1 MADKEESMTGREFE
15 RLVENKLSEYGYWVH
30 RMAESNTGSQPFDII
45 ALKRHSVFA
54 FDCKVISTK
63 RPYFPF
69 SRIEEN
75 QKLAFDKLIK
85 CYKNNLT
92 VGFMIYYEGDIYFL
106 NYHLFKVL
114 SDVDKKKGYKLT
126 ESSRIENLESYFL

>member
-1 MADKEESMTGREFE
+1 MTGREFE
-15 RLVENKLSEYGYWVH
+15 KWIENKLNECGYWVH

-45 ALKRHSVFA
+45 ALKGHGVYA

-75 QKLAFDKLIK
+75 QKRAFEKLYD
-85 CYKNNLT
+85 CYRGILLC
-92 VGFMIYYEGDIYFL
+92 GFMIYFEDDVYLLDYDIAEKWMEPGKRGIL
-106 NYHLFKVL
+106 LMEELKI
-114 SDVDKKKGYKLT
+114 DCW
-126 ESSRIENLESYFL
+126 EE

>member
-1 MADKEESMTGREFE
+1 MTGREFE
-15 RLVENKLSEYGYWVH
+15 RWVENKLNECGYWVH

-54 FDCKVISTK
+54 LDCKVISTK

-69 SRIEEN
+69 SRVEEN
-75 QKLAFDKLIK
+75 QKLAFEKLIK

-92 VGFMIYYEGDIYFL
+92 TGFMIYYEGDIYFL
-106 NYHLFKVL
+106 NYRLFKVL
-114 SDVDKKKGYKLT
+114 SNVDKKKGYKLT

>member
-1 MADKEESMTGREFE
+1 MADKEKSMTGREFE
-15 RLVENKLSEYGYWVH
+15 KYMVDWLNEKGFWVH

-45 ALKRHSVFA
+45 ALRNYKVCA

-75 QKLAFDKLIK
+75 QKRAFEKMQD
-85 CYKNNLT
+85 CYRGMLLC
-92 VGFMIYYEGDIYFL
+92 GFLIYFED
-106 NYHLFKVL
+106 
-114 SDVDKKKGYKLT
+114 DVYLLDYEIAKKWMEEGKKGIALT
-126 ESSRIENLESYFL
+126 EGFKIDSWE

>member
-1 MADKEESMTGREFE
+1 MTGREFE
-15 RLVENKLSEYGYWVH
+15 KYIVDWLSEKGFWVH

-45 ALKRHSVFA
+45 ALRNYKVCA

-69 SRIEEN
+69 SRVEEN
-75 QKLAFDKLIK
+75 QILAFEKLMK

-92 VGFMIYYEGDIYFL
+92 VGFMIYFEGDIYFL
-106 NYHLFKVL
+106 SYQHFKVIKNI
-114 SDVDKKKGYKLT
+114 DKKKGYKLT
-126 ESSRIENLESYFL
+126 DLSRIENVENYIL

>member
-1 MADKEESMTGREFE
+1 MTGRECE
-15 RLVENKLSEYGYWVH
+15 RWMENKLSRCGYWVH

-54 FDCKVISTK
+54 RDCKVISTK

-75 QKLAFDKLIK
+75 QKRAFEKL
-85 CYKNNLT
+85 YLRYAGNLLC
-92 VGFMIYYEGDIYFL
+92 GFVIYFEGDVYLLDYLIVK
-106 NYHLFKVL
+106 NWIREG
-114 SDVDKKKGYKLT
+114 KKGITLT
-126 ESSRIENLESYFL
+126 EGFKINSWEE

>member
-1 MADKEESMTGREFE
+1 MTGREFE
-15 RLVENKLSEYGYWVH
+15 KYMVDWLSNKGFWVH

-45 ALKRHSVFA
+45 ALKDYKVCA

-75 QKLAFDKLIK
+75 QKRAFEKLYA
-85 CYKNNLT
+85 CYRGIL
-92 VGFMIYYEGDIYFL
+92 L
-106 NYHLFKVL
+106 C
-114 SDVDKKKGYKLT
+114 
-126 ESSRIENLESYFL
+126 

>member
-1 MADKEESMTGREFE
+1 MTGREFE
-15 RLVENKLSEYGYWVH
+15 KWMEHKLNEHGYWVH

-45 ALKRHSVFA
+45 ALRNYKVCA

-69 SRIEEN
+69 SRVEEN
-75 QKLAFDKLIK
+75 QILAFEKLIK
-85 CYKNNLT
+85 CYKNNLS

-114 SDVDKKKGYKLT
+114 SNVDKKKGYKLT
-126 ESSRIENLESYFL
+126 ESSRIENLESYIL

>member
-1 MADKEESMTGREFE
+1 MTGREFE

-45 ALKRHSVFA
+45 ALKGYSVFA
-54 FDCKVISTK
+54 LDCKVISTK

-75 QKLAFDKLIK
+75 QKRAFEKLYD
-85 CYKNNLT
+85 CYKSVLLC
-92 VGFMIYYEGDIYFL
+92 GFLIYYKDDVYLLDYAKAKMWIEEG
-106 NYHLFKVL
+106 N
-114 SDVDKKKGYKLT
+114 KGITLT
-126 ESSRIENLESYFL
+126 EGLKLDYWGVYF

>member
-1 MADKEESMTGREFE
+1 MTGREFE
-15 RLVENKLSEYGYWVH
+15 KWVENKLSYCGYWVH

-54 FDCKVISTK
+54 LDCKVISTK

-75 QKLAFDKLIK
+75 QKRAFEKLIK

-92 VGFMIYYEGDIYFL
+92 TGFIIYFEGDVYLLYYAIAKML
-106 NYHLFKVL
+106 MEEG
-114 SDVDKKKGYKLT
+114 KKGITLT
-126 ESSRIENLESYFL
+126 EELKIDSWE

>member
-1 MADKEESMTGREFE
+1 MTGREFE
-15 RLVENKLSEYGYWVH
+15 KYVVDWLSDKGFWVH

-45 ALKRHSVFA
+45 ALRGYKVCA

-75 QKLAFDKLIK
+75 QRRAFEKLYLRYAG
-85 CYKNNLT
+85 NLLC
-92 VGFMIYYEGDIYFL
+92 GFVIYFEGGVYL
-106 NYHLFKVL
+106 LDYLKV
-114 SDVDKKKGYKLT
+114 KRRMEEGKKGIALT
-126 ESSRIENLESYFL
+126 EGFKIDSWEE

>member
-1 MADKEESMTGREFE
+1 MTGREFE
-15 RLVENKLSEYGYWVH
+15 RRMEHKLSEHGYWVH

-45 ALKRHSVFA
+45 ALKDYKVCA

-69 SRIEEN
+69 SRVEEN
-75 QKLAFDKLIK
+75 QILAFDKLIK

-92 VGFMIYYEGDIYFL
+92 VGFMIYFEGDIYFL
-106 NYHLFKVL
+106 SYHLFKVL
-114 SDVDKKKGYKLT
+114 SDVDKEKGYKLT
-126 ESSRIENLESYFL
+126 ESSIIENLESYFL

>member
-1 MADKEESMTGREFE
+1 MTGREFE
-15 RLVENKLSEYGYWVH
+15 RWVEKKLSDCGYWVH

-45 ALKRHSVFA
+45 ALKGYGVYA

-75 QKLAFDKLIK
+75 QKRAFEKLYD
-85 CYKNNLT
+85 CYRGMLLC
-92 VGFMIYYEGDIYFL
+92 GFLIYFEGSVYL
-106 NYHLFKVL
+106 LDYDIAK
-114 SDVDKKKGYKLT
+114 KWMEEGKKGIPLVEELKIDSW
-126 ESSRIENLESYFL
+126 E

>member
-1 MADKEESMTGREFE
+1 MTGREFE

-45 ALKRHSVFA
+45 ALKRHGVFA
-54 FDCKVISTK
+54 LDCKVISTK

-75 QKLAFDKLIK
+75 QKRAFEKLYE
-85 CYKNNLT
+85 CYSGILFC
-92 VGFMIYYEGDIYFL
+92 GFMIYFED
-106 NYHLFKVL
+106 
-114 SDVDKKKGYKLT
+114 DVYILDYQIVKEWMELGKKGIALT
-126 ESSRIENLESYFL
+126 EEHKIDCWEGCL

>member
-1 MADKEESMTGREFE
+1 MTGREFE
-15 RLVENKLSEYGYWVH
+15 KWIESKLNECGYWVH

-45 ALKRHSVFA
+45 ALKGHSVFA

-75 QKLAFDKLIK
+75 QKRAFEKMQDCYRGMLLCGFLIH
-85 CYKNNLT
+85 YKDDVYLLD
-92 VGFMIYYEGDIYFL
+92 YDIA
-106 NYHLFKVL
+106 K
-114 SDVDKKKGYKLT
+114 KWMEAGKKGITLMEELKIDCW
-126 ESSRIENLESYFL
+126 EE

>member
-15 RLVENKLSEYGYWVH
+15 RWVENKLSDCGYWVH

-45 ALKRHSVFA
+45 ALRGYKVCA

-75 QKLAFDKLIK
+75 QKRAFEKMQD
-85 CYKNNLT
+85 CYRGILLC
-92 VGFMIYYEGDIYFL
+92 GFLIYFED
-106 NYHLFKVL
+106 
-114 SDVDKKKGYKLT
+114 DVYLLDYDIAKKWMEAGKKGIPLMEELKIDSW
-126 ESSRIENLESYFL
+126 EE

>member
-1 MADKEESMTGREFE
+1 MTGREFE
-15 RLVENKLSEYGYWVH
+15 RWVENKLNECGYWVH

-54 FDCKVISTK
+54 LDCKVISTK

-69 SRIEEN
+69 SRVEEN
-75 QKLAFDKLIK
+75 QKLAFEKLIK

-92 VGFMIYYEGDIYFL
+92 TGFMIYYEGDIYFL

>member
-1 MADKEESMTGREFE
+1 MTGREFE
-15 RLVENKLSEYGYWVH
+15 KYMVDWLNEKGFWVH

-45 ALKRHSVFA
+45 ALKKYGVFA
-54 FDCKVISTK
+54 LDCKVISTK

-69 SRIEEN
+69 SRVEEN

>member
-1 MADKEESMTGREFE
+1 MTGREFE
-15 RLVENKLSEYGYWVH
+15 KYMVDWLSEKGLWVH

-45 ALKRHSVFA
+45 ALRNYKVCA

-75 QKLAFDKLIK
+75 QKRAFEKLYE
-85 CYKNNLT
+85 CYSGILLC
-92 VGFMIYYEGDIYFL
+92 GFLIYYKDDIYL
-106 NYHLFKVL
+106 LDYAIAKMWIEEG
-114 SDVDKKKGYKLT
+114 KKGITLT
-126 ESSRIENLESYFL
+126 EELKIDNWED